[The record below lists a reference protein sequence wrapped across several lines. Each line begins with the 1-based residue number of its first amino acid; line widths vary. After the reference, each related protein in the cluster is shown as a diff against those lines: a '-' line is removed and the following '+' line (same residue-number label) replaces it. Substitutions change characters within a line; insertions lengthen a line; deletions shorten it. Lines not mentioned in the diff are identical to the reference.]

1 MNLMVTSVHPS
12 MGEHSKVFAPPATL
26 PLRINAD
33 ARRIDGWL
41 LALRAQGIPAL
52 VQRVDGAV
60 VLHVLATDADAARV
74 ELDAID
80 AEELEARSAAA
91 GSSEHERFHSR
102 LAPLGGALFALLLVA
117 LYAVTGPSASRSLWF
132 IAGASDAG
140 RVLAGEWWRAITAL
154 TLHADSN
161 HVLSNIAIGTIV
173 VTMVMRRTG
182 VGMGAALVVLAGTL
196 GNVVNAWGYGSHH
209 SSIGFSTAVF
219 GAIGILGGLTY
230 VGAVR
235 DRGTRRGR
243 PAWTAIAGTL
253 ALLAMLGASE
263 RSDMLAHLFGTFSGV
278 VVGLAVAAAGWRPRT
293 WLGQAVTGIATLGV
307 VVGAWA
313 MAFASVA

>member
-1 MNLMVTSVHPS
+1 MVTSAHAS
-12 MGEHSKVFAPPATL
+12 MGEPTTVLAPPPTL
-26 PLRINAD
+26 PVRLTTD
-33 ARRIDGWL
+33 VRRLEGWL

-52 VQRVDGAV
+52 PQVVDGTI
-60 VLHVLATDADAARV
+60 VLHVRPTDLDAARV
-74 ELDAID
+74 ELDAFD
-80 AEELEARSAAA
+80 AEELEARPAL
-91 GSSEHERFHSR
+91 GEDERFHSR
-102 LAPLGGALFALLLVA
+102 LAPLGGAVFALALVA
-117 LYAVTGPSASRSLWF
+117 LYVITGPSADRSLWF
-132 IAGASDAG
+132 IAGASDAA
-140 RVLAGEWWRAITAL
+140 RVLSGEWWRAITAL

-182 VGMGAALVVLAGTL
+182 VGLGAALVVLAGAL
-196 GNVVNAWGYGSHH
+196 GNVVNAWGYGSDHN
-209 SSIGFSTAVF
+209 SIGFSTAVF

-230 VGAVR
+230 VGAV
-235 DRGTRRGR
+235 RGTRRGR

-263 RSDMLAHLFGTFSGV
+263 RSDMLAHLFGTATGV
-278 VVGLAVAAAGWRPRT
+278 AVGLAVGAAGWRPRT
-293 WLGQAVTGIATLGV
+293 WIGQAVAGIATLGV